1 MDKMRLDKG
10 DWLVVCDGRKA
21 LILENLGDEM
31 FPNLHT
37 REVHEQPN
45 PSTSAQGSDAP
56 GRLHAAAG
64 GARSSVEQTDWHD
77 EAERAF
83 LRSLAG
89 RLDAAVSAGETT
101 ALTMVASPRALGMIR
116 ADYSDVMRKA
126 LRGEVGKDLVKLPV
140 YEIEKQLLLSG
151 AAE

>member
-1 MDKMRLDKG
+1 MDKMRLDKCG
-10 DWLVVCDGRKA
+10 WLVVCDGRKA
-21 LILENLGDEM
+21 LILEHLGDEM

-37 REVHEQPN
+37 REVREQPN
-45 PSTSAQGSDAP
+45 PATSAQGTDAP

-89 RLDAAVSAGETT
+89 RLDAAVSAGAPS
-101 ALTMVASPRALGMIR
+101 ALTMVASPRALGMI
-116 ADYSDVMRKA
+116 
-126 LRGEVGKDLVKLPV
+126 
-140 YEIEKQLLLSG
+140 
-151 AAE
+151 

>member
-1 MDKMRLDKG
+1 MDKMRMAKG

-21 LILENLGDEM
+21 LILENLGDDK

-37 REVHEQPN
+37 REVHEQSN
-45 PSTSAQGSDAP
+45 PSTTAQGSDAP
-56 GRLHAAAG
+56 GRLHPAAG

-83 LRSLAG
+83 LRGLAG
-89 RLDAAVSAGETT
+89 RLDAAINSGETK

-116 ADYSDVMRKA
+116 ADYSDVVRKA
-126 LRGEVGKDLVKLPV
+126 LQGEVSKDLVKLPV

-151 AAE
+151 AAK